1 MARKRINLTVESEVW
16 RRCQELAIRFPFVNW
31 SEIAENS
38 FLQIL
43 VLFDEVLQIDDES
56 QPKDVESMTE
66 RMLLHFQA
74 NYHSTLSDAYQTVI
88 DYKNSHPVSQFESQ
102 K

>member
-1 MARKRINLTVESEVW
+1 MTRKRINLTVEAEVW
-16 RRCQELAIRFPFVNW
+16 RRCQELAIRFPFINW

-66 RMLLHFQA
+66 RMLLHFQSR
-74 NYHSTLSDAYQTVI
+74 YHSTLSDTYQTVI
-88 DYKNSHPVSQFESQ
+88 DYKNSQPVNQLES
-102 K
+102 KK